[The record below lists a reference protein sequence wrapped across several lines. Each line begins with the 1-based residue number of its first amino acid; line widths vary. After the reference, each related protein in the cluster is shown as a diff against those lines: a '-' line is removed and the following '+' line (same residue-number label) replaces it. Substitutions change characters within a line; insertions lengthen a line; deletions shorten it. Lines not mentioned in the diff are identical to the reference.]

1 MYDQFLKELGL
12 KLRPSANN
20 LQVNLTFDADYNTIL
35 TLTKGQEKDAKGIH
49 KAYVHFLVQVHH
61 AHV

>member
-20 LQVNLTFDADYNTIL
+20 LQVNLTFDVDYNTIL
-35 TLTKGQEKDAKGIH
+35 TLTKGQEKAAKGNH
-49 KAYVHFLVQVHH
+49 KAYTF
-61 AHV
+61 